1 METWEGKSRYLQE
14 QELNVE
20 IKKLKLAL
28 AFVAITF
35 VGVLLINTFA

>member
-20 IKKLKLAL
+20 IKKIKLVL
-28 AFVAITF
+28 AFVAIAF
-35 VGVLLINTFA
+35 IGVLLINTFA